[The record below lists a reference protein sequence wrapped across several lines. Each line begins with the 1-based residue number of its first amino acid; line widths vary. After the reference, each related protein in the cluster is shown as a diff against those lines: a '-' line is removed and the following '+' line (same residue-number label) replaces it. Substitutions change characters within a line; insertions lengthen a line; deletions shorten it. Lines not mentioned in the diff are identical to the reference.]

1 MKYYNY
7 FVSILGLT
15 FLSIVL
21 LSCSND
27 SVVTSSDYLNS
38 PLNEVAWNPSGGGDP
53 DGGTTTGPCR
63 STATS
68 TACPGTGDPDT
79 GGELQLTSGKTCLWA
94 SAGRRQTL
102 WIKED
107 SLNDPNKKMYTRG
120 YNSHGQL
127 MANPL
132 YYDNIIA
139 PSMQSDLPWPEG
151 EVPIMVSSHRKHT
164 CLQFNK
170 TGQVRCYGGDTDTA
184 RFLGNKPGMLL
195 DGTQEYQS
203 LKVTTGTHHT
213 AILLRDGRISMF
225 GDSNWGQTGTGE
237 AYVDGQGFP
246 NNTSRITYV
255 KAKDSAGNI
264 TEPTDWIDVGSAQFH
279 ACGIR
284 GAANEGGDVYCW
296 GRNSAGGTGNKNY
309 TIETISDEDS
319 NGHYVFSDLP
329 NMANLSFAMK
339 VEGIEKAVAV
349 DGGLAHTCALQK
361 NGLVK
366 CLGDNSYGQLGDNTT
381 HGDFVLTDPTV
392 PVIVIKED
400 GSPLVARAITVGEQ
414 TSCAIDVNDNLLC
427 WGRNLHGVQGH
438 GDNSL
443 RKVATPVPNG
453 DNVKQASITWHHLAW
468 LKNDGT
474 VWSSGQNSNRQ
485 IHDGS
490 LDDVRT
496 PQQIFTSFYTTAREH
511 VLMRVHN
518 W

>member
-7 FVSILGLT
+7 FISILGLT

-27 SVVTSSDYLNS
+27 SVVTNSDYLNS
-38 PLNEVAWNPSGGGDP
+38 PLNEVTWNPTTGGGDN
-53 DGGTTTGPCR
+53 GGTTAPCR
-63 STATS
+63 STGLS
-68 TACPGTGDPDT
+68 TACPGTNGDPNT

-102 WIKED
+102 WIKEE

-264 TEPTDWIDVGSAQFH
+264 TEPTDFIDVGSGQFH

-284 GAANEGGDVYCW
+284 GPANEGGDVYCW

-329 NMANLSFAMK
+329 NMTDLSFAKK
-339 VEGIEKAVAV
+339 VDGIEKAVAV

-366 CLGDNSYGQLGDNTT
+366 CWGDNAYGQYGDNTT
-381 HGDFVLTDPTV
+381 HGDFVLSDPTV
-392 PVIVIKED
+392 PQIMIKED
-400 GSPLVARAITVGEQ
+400 GSPLIARAITVGEQ
-414 TSCAIDVNDNLLC
+414 TSCAIGIDDQLYC
-427 WGRNLHGVQGH
+427 TGRSLHMSQGS
-438 GDNSL
+438 NSNSV
-443 RKVATPVPNG
+443 RKVATPVAG
-453 DNVKQASITWHHLAW
+453 ATNVKQASIAWHHLVW
-468 LKNDGT
+468 LTNDNKLFGQ
-474 VWSSGQNSNRQ
+474 GQNHNYQ
-485 IHDGS
+485 LYDNNTNDIG
-490 LDDVRT
+490 T
-496 PQQIFTSFYTTAREH
+496 PIQLFQNH
-511 VLMRVHN
+511 
-518 W
+518 